1 MIKSIVIIGAG
12 LAGITAARTLR
23 SEGYKGRIHMIGA
36 ERVIGYDRPS
46 LSKSVLSGKDPL
58 PPPLIDSSWYDE
70 AQIDLRLGD
79 LISEIDIENATVRF
93 QSGDDL
99 IAYDRLLIATGSN
112 ARHMPVE
119 GIDLEGVFYLRGSTD
134 SLALREAMHPGRS
147 LVVVGGGLIGCEVAT
162 TARDAGLDVTIL
174 EAGDELLLRVL
185 GRETGE
191 WCRIQLEK
199 LGIKVELNTLVS
211 SFQGDESVEAV
222 ICADGSSLLCDLVL
236 ISIGAEPADEL
247 ARDAGL
253 SCDRGVVVDAS
264 GKTSCQNIFA
274 AGDVASWPLVT
285 GERRSLETY
294 INSQKQAEIAANSM
308 LDSPSLFPQISS
320 SWTEIAGHRIQMSG
334 DIDGPGELVLRGNWQ
349 DDGPLILFRFFES
362 RINAVIAI
370 NTPKNFS
377 LACRIMTSGMQISE
391 RELRDASVNFRDLL
405 KK

>member
-58 PPPLIDSSWYDE
+58 PPPLIDPSWYEE

-93 QSGDDL
+93 QSSDDL

-119 GIDLEGVFYLRGSTD
+119 GSDLEGVFYLRGSTD

-162 TARDAGLDVTIL
+162 TAREAGLDVTIL

-185 GRETGE
+185 GREAGK
-191 WCRIQLEK
+191 WCRTQLEE

-211 SFQGDESVEAV
+211 SFAGEEYVDSVV
-222 ICADGSSLLCDLVL
+222 CSDGSTLLCDLVL

-247 ARDAGL
+247 ARNAGL
-253 SCDRGVVVDAS
+253 HCDRGVVVDAS
-264 GKTSCQNIFA
+264 GKTSCKNVFA
-274 AGDVASWPLVT
+274 AGDVASWPLVA
-285 GERRSLETY
+285 GGRRSLETY
-294 INSQKQAEIAANSM
+294 INSQKQAEIAARSM
-308 LDSPSLFPQISS
+308 LGSSSLFPQIPS
-320 SWTEIAGHRIQMSG
+320 SWTEIAGYRLQMSG
-334 DIDGPGELVLRGNWQ
+334 DINSPGELVIRGDWQ
-349 DDGPLILFRFFES
+349 NDEPFLLFRIFES
-362 RINAVIAI
+362 RIYAVIAI
-370 NTPKNFS
+370 NTPKDFS
-377 LACRIMTSGMQISE
+377 LACRIMTSGIDISE
-391 RELRDASVNFRDLL
+391 EALKDVSVNLRNLL